1 MSVTQV
7 QHCRGAALRPCSQ
20 TPSSRFRALSSG
32 PGERISSFNIE
43 TELTMAS
50 LATLF
55 IRAHVAALF
64 LLLGSVAAGAQ
75 EATGVEVYE
84 YGIYERGAILGEFAP
99 PNKGYR
105 HTAVSGMKHLET
117 TRVIPGRLGVT
128 FGLRYRIQGGLGFL
142 VPVRVVL
149 KFPPQGL
156 LTPGYPEPLL
166 VDETEMTRELG
177 GDNFSAHTFD
187 YPWEIEPGIW
197 TIEIWSG
204 DTKLG
209 EEQFEVITPPIS

>member
-1 MSVTQV
+1 MLFQIAMESTVSY
-7 QHCRGAALRPCSQ
+7 R
-20 TPSSRFRALSSG
+20 
-32 PGERISSFNIE
+32 
-43 TELTMAS
+43 
-50 LATLF
+50 ATLF
-55 IRAHVAALF
+55 LRAQLAALC
-64 LLLGSVAAGAQ
+64 LLAGIAAAGAQ
-75 EATGVEVYE
+75 EATGVDVYE
-84 YGIYERGAILGEFAP
+84 YGIYERGEILGEFAP

-128 FGLRYRIQGGLGFL
+128 FGVRYRVQGGLGFM

-156 LTPGYPEPLL
+156 LSPGFPEPIYF
-166 VDETEMTRELG
+166 DETERMSELG

-197 TIEIWSG
+197 TIEFWSG